1 MKVVITG
8 AGGQLGQELARTVP
22 PGIQVTL
29 LNSQEYDIGDAAS
42 VSAMVVRERPQVII
56 NAAAY
61 TAVDK
66 AEGEVALA
74 TRVNARGVRTA
85 WA

>member
-1 MKVVITG
+1 VKVVVTG

-22 PGIQVTL
+22 AGVAVVL
-29 LNSQEYDIGDAAS
+29 LGSNECDIGDAGA
-42 VSAMVVRERPQVII
+42 VAAMVAREQPDLIL

-66 AEGEVALA
+66 AESEPVAGA
-74 TRVNARGVRTA
+74 
-85 WA
+85 